1 MTPITRSFAVCFVGA
16 ALLGPVP
23 VLAQES
29 PPAEGDA
36 PTLDELLG
44 LESDESEA
52 RSAEE
57 ARRENDDELQ
67 RRLNEVNLGDL
78 FTQAIEKMAL
88 SARLL
93 DVKYESGLATQRAQL
108 EVLAKLDQLIDQA
121 KQMSRRHPSSCSG
134 CSQCSG
140 GSAGSKPKPG
150 SKGASQGANRSTGP
164 AQDSQATDAP
174 ARRDGDIDTF
184 LEETGTEW
192 GHLPDRIRA
201 MLKQGRDNNYR
212 SPLYRKL
219 TEEYYKRLAEEK

>member
-29 PPAEGDA
+29 PPAEDDA

-57 ARRENDDELQ
+57 ARRANDDELQ
-67 RRLNEVNLGDL
+67 RRLSEVKLGDL

-121 KQMSRRHPSSCSG
+121 KQMSRRQSSSCSGCSSG

-140 GSAGSKPKPG
+140 GSKPKPG
-150 SKGASQGANRSTGP
+150 SKGGSQSANRSTG
-164 AQDSQATDAP
+164 SQATDAP
-174 ARRDGDIDTF
+174 ARRDGDINTF

-192 GHLPDRIRA
+192 GHLPARIRA
-201 MLKQGRDNNYR
+201 MLKQGRDDYR